1 METKVAGTIADD
13 VEGKYGVK
21 EAAKFGQSTVIVKS
35 PDAKEKVDVA
45 FLGIEPG
52 KFIEPKVTEGKQLTS
67 EDKMGVII
75 DETLQEKAS
84 AIGNSLKFDLG
95 GEVIVIDGKGGSN
108 VVSQDDQD
116 TDCTLKVSKEDLA
129 DLLSGK
135 LNPMNAVM
143 GGKVQIKGDMGV
155 AMKLQSLLG

>member
-1 METKVAGTIADD
+1 MRQATINTTNTNQEKHTTMSDLNLLD
-13 VEGKYGVK
+13 VIKTN
-21 EAAKFGQSTVIVKS
+21 A
-35 PDAKEKVDVA
+35 
-45 FLGIEPG
+45 
-52 KFIEPKVTEGKQLTS
+52 
-67 EDKMGVII
+67 
-75 DETLQEKAS
+75 EKAS

-95 GEVIVIDGKGGSN
+95 GQVIVIDGKGNSN
-108 VVSQDDQD
+108 IVTENDQD

>member
-1 METKVAGTIADD
+1 MSDLNLLD
-13 VEGKYGVK
+13 VIKTN
-21 EAAKFGQSTVIVKS
+21 A
-35 PDAKEKVDVA
+35 EKV
-45 FLGIEPG
+45 
-52 KFIEPKVTEGKQLTS
+52 
-67 EDKMGVII
+67 
-75 DETLQEKAS
+75 S

-95 GEVIVIDGKGGSN
+95 GEVIVIDGKGDTN

-116 TDCTLKVSKEDLA
+116 ADCTLKVSKEDLA

-143 GGKVQIKGDMGV
+143 GGKVQIKGDMSV